1 MLAADSPS
9 ENFEGGLSAADN
21 SGRLL
26 NDAISIDQAQPALIR
41 NVPGIS
47 NLSQGFPQASVTS
60 ESITFFPGDTSTG
73 IREVGNSAIDTNP
86 FGEAL
91 SSLIQTALQMPGPLG
106 LLAQLFQF
114 ISSLIAT
121 TIKGLAQVFD
131 PTLLAQ
137 QAQSAVDLKKMMLQ
151 S

>member
-26 NDAISIDQAQPALIR
+26 NDAINIEQAQPALTR
-41 NVPGIS
+41 NISDIS
-47 NLSQGFPQASVTS
+47 NLSQGFPQASLTPD
-60 ESITFFPGDTSTG
+60 SITFSPGDTNAG
-73 IREVGNSAIDTNP
+73 ISEVSNTAIEANP
-86 FGEAL
+86 FGEAM
-91 SSLIQTALQMPGPLG
+91 SSLLQTALQMPGPFG

-121 TIKGLAQVFD
+121 TMKGLAQVFD

-151 S
+151 L